1 MRVVFVT
8 GLSGAGRSTAARA
21 LEDEGYHVMDNLP
34 PSLVHAAIEAISQK
48 IDRVAMVIDIRAGA
62 IAETAKILA
71 ELPKQGFDESILF
84 LDADTAELVH
94 RFEGSRRPHPL
105 QTETGL
111 LRAIETE
118 RELLSDLR
126 ANADLIIDSSGLS
139 PHDLRSKIATA
150 FGNLDQ
156 VKVVISIVS
165 FGFKRG
171 VPIDSDLVFD
181 ARFLPNPHWDANLRP
196 LDGRSP
202 AVNDFVMGNPES
214 TAYLAA
220 MEQVIDIVARG
231 YLHDGKRYLTV
242 AIGCT
247 GGRHRSVALGE
258 NLATRLVRPEIET
271 YVYHRDCDRE

>member
-34 PSLVHAAIEAISQK
+34 PSLVHSAIEAISQK
-48 IDRVAMVIDIRAGA
+48 IDRVAIVIDIRAGA

-71 ELPKQGFDESILF
+71 ELPKEGFDKSILF

-181 ARFLPNPHWDANLRP
+181 ARFLPNPHWETNLRP
-196 LDGRSP
+196 LDGRSA
-202 AVNDFVMGNPES
+202 AVNDFVMGNPGS

-231 YLHDGKRYLTV
+231 YLYDGKRYLTV

-247 GGRHRSVALGE
+247 GGRHRSVALAE

>member
-1 MRVVFVT
+1 MRIVFVT

-34 PSLVHAAIEAISQK
+34 PSLVAEAISTISSK
-48 IDRVAMVIDIRAGA
+48 VERAAIVIDIRAGA
-62 IAETAKILA
+62 ITETADAL
-71 ELPKQGFDESILF
+71 LNVQTQGLDKSILF
-84 LDADTAELVH
+84 LDADDAELVH

-126 ANADLIIDSSGLS
+126 ANSDLVIDSTGLS
-139 PHDLRSKIATA
+139 PHELRSKISAA
-150 FGNLDQ
+150 FGNIEE
-156 VKVVISIVS
+156 VKVVISLVS

-181 ARFLPNPHWDANLRP
+181 ARFLPNPHWDTALRP
-196 LDGRSP
+196 LDGRAA
-202 AVNDFVMGNPES
+202 AVNDFVMGNPS
-214 TAYLAA
+214 SIAYLAA
-220 MEQVIDIVARG
+220 IEQVVDIVSAG

-247 GGRHRSVALGE
+247 GGRHRSVALVE
-258 NLATRLVRPEIET
+258 NLATRLVRPGSET

>member
-34 PSLVHAAIEAISQK
+34 PSLVHAAIDAISQK

-62 IAETAKILA
+62 IAETTKILT
-71 ELPKQGFDESILF
+71 ELPKEGFDKSILF
-84 LDADTAELVH
+84 LDADSAELVH

-105 QTETGL
+105 QTESGL

-126 ANADLIIDSSGLS
+126 ANADLIIDSTGLS

-150 FGNLDQ
+150 FGSLDQ

-181 ARFLPNPHWDANLRP
+181 ARFLPNPHWDVTLRP

-202 AVNDFVMGNPES
+202 AVNDFVMANPGS
-214 TAYLAA
+214 AAYLAA

-231 YLHDGKRYLTV
+231 YLNDGKRYLTV

-247 GGRHRSVALGE
+247 GGRHRSVALAE

>member
-1 MRVVFVT
+1 MRIVFVT

-21 LEDEGYHVMDNLP
+21 LEDQGYHVMDNLP
-34 PSLVHAAIEAISQK
+34 PSLVTEAISALSNK
-48 IDRVAMVIDIRAGA
+48 VDRVAIVIDVRAGA
-62 IAETAKILA
+62 ITETAAALTNIPISGL
-71 ELPKQGFDESILF
+71 DRSTLF
-84 LDADTAELVH
+84 LDADDAELVH

-126 ANADLIIDSSGLS
+126 ANSDLVIDSTGLS
-139 PHDLRSKIATA
+139 PHELRSKVAAA
-150 FGNLDQ
+150 FGNIEEI
-156 VKVVISIVS
+156 KVVISLVS

-181 ARFLPNPHWDANLRP
+181 ARFLPNPHWDAELRP
-196 LDGRSP
+196 LDGRAAS
-202 AVNDFVMGNPES
+202 VNDFVMGHPGS
-214 TAYLAA
+214 IAYLAA
-220 MEQVIDIVARG
+220 IEQVVDIVSAG
-231 YLHDGKRYLTV
+231 YLSDGKRYLTV

-247 GGRHRSVALGE
+247 GGRHRSVALVE
-258 NLATRLVRPEIET
+258 NLATRLVGPGIET

>member
-1 MRVVFVT
+1 MRIVFVT

-34 PSLVHAAIEAISQK
+34 PSLVAEAISAISSK
-48 IDRVAMVIDIRAGA
+48 VERAAIVIDIRAGA
-62 IAETAKILA
+62 ITETESALTNI
-71 ELPKQGFDESILF
+71 PTQGLDKSILF
-84 LDADTAELVH
+84 LDADDAELVH

-105 QTETGL
+105 QKETGL

-118 RELLSDLR
+118 RELLSNLR
-126 ANADLIIDSSGLS
+126 ASSDLVIDSTGLS
-139 PHDLRSKIATA
+139 PHELRSKIAAA
-150 FGNLDQ
+150 FGNIEE
-156 VKVVISIVS
+156 VKVVISLVS

-181 ARFLPNPHWDANLRP
+181 ARFLPNPHWDTALRP
-196 LDGRSP
+196 LDGRAA
-202 AVNDFVMGNPES
+202 AVNDFVMGNPS
-214 TAYLAA
+214 SIAYLAA
-220 MEQVIDIVARG
+220 IEQVVDIVSAG

-247 GGRHRSVALGE
+247 GGRHRSVALVE
-258 NLATRLVRPEIET
+258 NLATRLVRPGIET

>member
-62 IAETAKILA
+62 IAETTKILA
-71 ELPKQGFDESILF
+71 ELPKQEFDKSILF

-111 LRAIETE
+111 LRAIEAE

-202 AVNDFVMGNPES
+202 AVNDFVMGNPGS

-247 GGRHRSVALGE
+247 GGRHRSVALAE
-258 NLATRLVRPEIET
+258 NLATRLIRPEIET